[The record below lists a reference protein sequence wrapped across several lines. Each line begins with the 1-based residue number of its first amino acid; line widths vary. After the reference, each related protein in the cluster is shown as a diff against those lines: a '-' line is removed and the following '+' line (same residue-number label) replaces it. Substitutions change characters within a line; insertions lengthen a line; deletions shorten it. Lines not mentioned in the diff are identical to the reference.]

1 MSTDPADD
9 GALNLSLSTTE
20 TPEGTIISRF
30 LGMEP
35 YLLVTV
41 QDADEDEVSF
51 TLNVGGGV
59 PARPLEELAAFF
71 EGLAEMIREGVEDEA
86 TTTDTAEEPTP
97 CSSPSA
103 TSA

>member
-41 QDADEDEVSF
+41 QDADEDADAVTFHLE
-51 TLNVGGGV
+51 VGGGV

-86 TTTDTAEEPTP
+86 TTPDTAEEPTP
-97 CSSPSA
+97 
-103 TSA
+103 